1 MTEFSSDVLH
11 YVQQELL
18 YDNHLFVNG
27 SKIEES
33 GFSYNYPE
41 LTVEVLKEV
50 SFLNLLFPLL
60 FVLYLLA

>member
-1 MTEFSSDVLH
+1 MTDFSSDVLH